1 MNHPVLHITEI
12 QSVGMP
18 VGCIIALHGRGV
30 TGQDLASLAGEIS
43 LDGIRWIF
51 PDGPMEMP
59 GPWGGR
65 AWYEI
70 PPDSPRGILQSRKL
84 LFELIERLEHEKI
97 PSRRIALMGFSQGA
111 VMSLDVGLRFP
122 RRIAGIVAMSGYL
135 ALPETL
141 RAEKS
146 PAAAGL
152 PILMTHGKNDD
163 VLSVDGAREAQA
175 VLRAEGASVRLSEY
189 LMGHQVIPEVL
200 DEVEK
205 FLIKIFETEPLSGTE

>member
-1 MNHPVLHITEI
+1 MNHPALNIT
-12 QSVGMP
+12 QFNPVGMP
-18 VGCIIALHGRGV
+18 VGCIIVLHGRGV

-59 GPWGGR
+59 GSWGGR

-70 PPDSPRGILQSRKL
+70 PPDPPRGIFQSRKL
-84 LFELIERLEHEKI
+84 LFGLIEWLESESI

-111 VMSLDVGLRFP
+111 VMSLDVGLRYP
-122 RRIAGIVAMSGYL
+122 KRIAGIVAMSGYL
-135 ALPETL
+135 ALPDTL
-141 RAEKS
+141 RSEKS
-146 PAAAGL
+146 PTAAGL

-163 VLSVDGAREAQA
+163 VLPVDGARKAQA
-175 VLRAEGASVRLSEY
+175 ILRAEGASVRLSEY

-200 DEVEK
+200 GEVEN
-205 FLIKIFETEPLSGTE
+205 FLVKIFETEPLSGPV